1 MTDTL
6 TLYKL
11 IILYTLSKVNFPL
24 TNSQVTEFIL
34 DKGYT
39 TYFTLQQ
46 AISELID
53 NKLIKVKHIRN
64 SSHYSILPS
73 GIETLDYFG
82 DHMSSGIKND
92 IDAFLLQ
99 HKYELRSE
107 NETLA
112 DYRKEKGNQY
122 IVTCSVKERG
132 VLLLE
137 IKLGVTDEEQAIAIC
152 DNWIKKNADTY
163 AYLISTLLLKS

>member
-1 MTDTL
+1 MTDSL

-11 IILYTLSKVNFPL
+11 IILYTLNKVTFPL

-34 DKGYT
+34 EKGYT

-46 AISELID
+46 ALNELTEAE
-53 NKLIKVKHIRN
+53 LIKVKHIRN

-73 GIETLDYFG
+73 GTETLGYFG
-82 DHMSSGIKND
+82 DHISDAIKHD
-92 IDAFLLQ
+92 VDVFLSQ

-112 DYRKEKGNQY
+112 DYDEEKKNQFIVSCAIKEKG
-122 IVTCSVKERG
+122 VPLV
-132 VLLLE
+132 E
-137 IKLGVTDEEQAIAIC
+137 IKLNVTDEEQAIAIC
-152 DNWIKKNADTY
+152 NNWNKKNADVY
-163 AYLISTLLLKS
+163 SYLISHLLLK